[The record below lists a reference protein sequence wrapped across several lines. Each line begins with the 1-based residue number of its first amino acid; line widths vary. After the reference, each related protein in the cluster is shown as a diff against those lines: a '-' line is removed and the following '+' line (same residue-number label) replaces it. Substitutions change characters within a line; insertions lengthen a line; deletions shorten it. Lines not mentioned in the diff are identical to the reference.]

1 MTELKTEA
9 LPDFVIHESDF
20 SEFVAEGYGR
30 PFCWQQMVLA
40 GQDSFHEFDIFPP
53 VGGDEDWVSTY
64 AQPQLDEW
72 LAAWANM
79 PEGEPWLMKMNAER
93 DHVIDLNVLTWDLHR
108 RGLLAAGTYLMKVG
122 W

>member
-20 SEFVAEGYGR
+20 SEFVAEVYGR
-30 PFCWQQMVLA
+30 PFCWQQMQMA
-40 GQDSFHEFDIFPP
+40 GQDSYQEFDVPDQ
-53 VGGDEDWVSTY
+53 GDDTEWVTTY

-79 PEGEPWLMKMNAER
+79 PQRESWLMKINAER
-93 DHVIDLNVLTWDLHR
+93 DHVIDLDVLTWDLHR
-108 RGLLAAGTYLMKVG
+108 RGLLAAGTYLMKV
-122 W
+122 WW